1 MFLELR
7 HLRTLLALEETG
19 SLAAAARRLHLTQS
33 ALSHQLRALEHH
45 YDQPLVRRGTRPL
58 RLTTAGEA
66 LLALAHEVLPKVEA
80 ADRRLRED
88 PAPAR
93 FHLTLECHACYDWL
107 LPLLEGFRDRW
118 PELEV
123 DIRQGRF
130 EALPDL
136 IAGEVDL
143 VITSDPTDHRSLA
156 FLPLFDYQALLALSP
171 DHPLTR
177 LKRIQPHH
185 LAEETL
191 ITYPVPPERL
201 DVFTR
206 FLQPAGVTPAAVRHC
221 ELTAVILQ
229 LVAGRRGVAVLPDW
243 VLEQARRAGRLATR
257 PLGRRGL
264 RGTMHAAVR
273 RADTELPWIRDFV
286 ERARQRSDP

>member
-7 HLRTLLALEETG
+7 HLRTLRALEETG
-19 SLAAAARRLHLTQS
+19 SLAAAARCLHLTQS
-33 ALSHQLRALEHH
+33 ALSHQLRALEAH
-45 YDQPLVRRGTRPL
+45 YDQPLVLRGTRPL
-58 RLTTAGEA
+58 RLTPAGEA
-66 LLALAHEVLPKVEA
+66 LLALAREVLPKVEA
-80 ADRRLRED
+80 IDHRLRKAQ
-88 PAPAR
+88 APAR

-107 LPLLEGFRDRW
+107 LPLLDGFRDRW
-118 PELEV
+118 PDLEA

-143 VITSDPTDHRSLA
+143 VITSDPAAHRSLA
-156 FLPLFDYQALLALSP
+156 FLPLFDYQALLALAP

-185 LAEETL
+185 LADETL
-191 ITYPVPPERL
+191 ITYPVPRDRL

-206 FLQPAGVTPAAVRHC
+206 FLQPAGVMPAAVRHC

-243 VLEQARRAGRLATR
+243 VLEESLGQGRLAAR

-264 RGTMHAAVR
+264 RGRMHAAVR
-273 RADTELPWIRDFV
+273 RADVELPWVRDFV
-286 ERARQRSDP
+286 ERARQQA

>member
-7 HLRTLLALEETG
+7 HLRTLLALTETG

-33 ALSHQLRALEHH
+33 ALSHQLRALERH
-45 YDQPLVRRGTRPL
+45 YDQPLVLRGTRPQ
-58 RLTTAGEA
+58 RLTPAGES
-66 LLALAHEVLPKVEA
+66 LLALAQEVLPKIEA
-80 ADRRLRED
+80 VDRRLREGR
-88 PAPAR
+88 APAR

-107 LPLLEGFRDRW
+107 LPLLDDFRDRW
-118 PELEV
+118 PDLEV
-123 DIRQGRF
+123 DIRLGRF

-136 IAGEVDL
+136 ISGEVDL
-143 VITSDPTDHRSLA
+143 VITSDPAPHRSLA